1 MIRNNITTRNKI
13 DESAVKAA
21 VAAYTEG
28 STLQEIADS
37 LMDMGYTSPRGGT
50 IYPSEVRQR
59 IIDAGG
65 KTRGLKRSPKS
76 DAVVIE
82 MVRAGAKQVEI
93 GKVINRRQAAVSL
106 IIRRLRAE
114 GRL

>member
-1 MIRNNITTRNKI
+1 MITNQNIRNKI

-50 IYPSEVRQR
+50 IYPTEVRQR
-59 IIDAGG
+59 ILDAGG